1 MELALNRVMLVA
13 MSFLDR
19 FFKQSYEKDL
29 KEAQHIIAA
38 VNAFEPAIEKLSAEE
53 LKAKTAEFKKR
64 LEAGETL
71 DDIMPEAF
79 AVVRETAKRTLGER
93 HYDVQLVGGYIMHKG
108 NIAEMRTGEGKTLV
122 GTLPAYLN
130 ALAGRGVH
138 VVTVNDYLAQRDSVW
153 MGQVYA
159 ALGLSVG
166 VINHNTSYLYD
177 TEARAEGSEADET
190 RDELGSFKVVHDFLR
205 PCSRHEAYE
214 ADITYGTN
222 NEFGFDYLRD
232 NIEFEASRIR
242 QKQHAFAIVDEI
254 DSILI
259 DEARSD

>member
-93 HYDVQLVGGYIMHKG
+93 HYDVQLVGGYIMHNG

-130 ALAGRGVH
+130 ALAGKC
-138 VVTVNDYLAQRDSVW
+138 
-153 MGQVYA
+153 M
-159 ALGLSVG
+159 
-166 VINHNTSYLYD
+166 
-177 TEARAEGSEADET
+177 
-190 RDELGSFKVVHDFLR
+190 R
-205 PCSRHEAYE
+205 P
-214 ADITYGTN
+214 
-222 NEFGFDYLRD
+222 
-232 NIEFEASRIR
+232 
-242 QKQHAFAIVDEI
+242 
-254 DSILI
+254 
-259 DEARSD
+259 